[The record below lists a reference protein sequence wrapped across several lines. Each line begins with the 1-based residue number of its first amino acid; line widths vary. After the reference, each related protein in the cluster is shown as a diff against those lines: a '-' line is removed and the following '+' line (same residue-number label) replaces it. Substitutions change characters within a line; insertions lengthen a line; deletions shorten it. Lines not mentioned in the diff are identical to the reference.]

1 MPVRTTWR
9 PTHACTVPVSDEHLF
24 ELSAEFLAEGLAAGE
39 RVVYGENGTADA
51 VLARLVDDGVPVRPL
66 LERGQLVVLP
76 GEAMRGLAAVSPAE
90 VLATVD
96 AMVTDALASYPAV
109 RLLGEASTGM
119 QLGDGTSMV
128 EYEARFDEVVRGRP
142 ARIGCLYDRN
152 RYTDQAIARLCAV
165 HEHRIDPAPPVHD
178 DDLVRITVPRPFV
191 ARVAGEIDH
200 SNRPRIRAALD
211 ATLDAALRAPAP
223 PEEIELDLS
232 SLRFLDVAA
241 AASVVHAARDF
252 PAPHRLLLSGVRPGA
267 LRVLDRCGAP
277 FVEQLR
283 VQPHP
288 GPWVPGTD
296 GSGAA
301 DGSGGSAG

>member
-1 MPVRTTWR
+1 MPVRTTGR
-9 PTHACTVPVSDEHLF
+9 PAHACSVPVSDEHLY

-66 LERGQLVVLP
+66 LDSGQLVVLP

-96 AMVTDALASYPAV
+96 ALVTDALTTYPGV

-119 QLGDGTSMV
+119 RVDDGAAMV
-128 EYEARFDEVVRGRP
+128 EYESRFDDVVRGRP

-152 RYTDQAIARLCAV
+152 RYSDEAIARLCAV
-165 HEHRIDPAPPVHD
+165 HEHRLDPAPPVHD

-200 SNRPRIRAALD
+200 SNRPRIRVALEAA
-211 ATLDAALRAPAP
+211 LDAALRAPAP
-223 PEEIELDLS
+223 PEEIELDLA

-252 PAPHRLLLSGVRPGA
+252 PAPHRLLLSGVRPGV

-283 VQPHP
+283 VEPHP
-288 GPWVPGTD
+288 GPWVPDED
-296 GSGAA
+296 GPG
-301 DGSGGSAG
+301 GSGG